1 MKTFS
6 GWLKGL
12 IAIGAA
18 AMFLGGYV
26 LAGTVLDKPAG
37 DTKTA
42 CCGHCKIAK

>member
-1 MKTFS
+1 MKTFP

-37 DTKTA
+37 DTKPA

>member
-18 AMFLGGYV
+18 AMFVGGYV

-37 DTKTA
+37 DTKPA